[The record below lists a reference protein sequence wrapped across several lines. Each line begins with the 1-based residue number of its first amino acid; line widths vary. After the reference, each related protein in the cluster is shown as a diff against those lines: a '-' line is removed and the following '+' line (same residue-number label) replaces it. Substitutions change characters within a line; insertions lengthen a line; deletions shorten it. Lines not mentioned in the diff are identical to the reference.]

1 MRGFT
6 SFTVLLLCS
15 HSWMSESHTVES
27 GDEVTLMCSNIST
40 SPTLAE
46 WFRVVNR
53 TKPRCI
59 SAMYGADGTPSFC
72 DGFQMG
78 KYEMTSNIT
87 TVFLKI
93 KQVDISDAGLYF
105 CGFYIKH
112 TLIANSTELRNDE
125 SDDEGD
131 LKTADKPDTIAYL
144 MSMILGGLTV
154 LLTIVVLVQAVKIWK
169 LQKAVNG
176 ESQTEKSEN
185 LRSDDVNYAAV
196 TFQTRLKRHHGPAA
210 KREMETHVVYAATR

>member
-112 TLIANSTELRNDE
+112 TLIANSTEL
-125 SDDEGD
+125 SIQGKITVA
-131 LKTADKPDTIAYL
+131 LLYVLFVDKPDTIAYL

-169 LQKAVNG
+169 LQKG
-176 ESQTEKSEN
+176 TDE
-185 LRSDDVNYAAV
+185 SDDVNYAAV